1 MYLILAFEI
10 IGAGMNLVFIHDK
23 SPTITFLR
31 RFTFL
36 LIELKDDNLANPANR
51 NENQLKLL

>member
-31 RFTFL
+31 LFNCL
-36 LIELKDDNLANPANR
+36 LEPKDDNLDNPANR
-51 NENQLKLL
+51 K